1 MLPIFVLSV
10 INYVFMPIISTWDF
24 KNMTEDDLQV
34 SQGVYKDFNSN
45 WFLDAGEVV
54 ITTMQFNI
62 LMPPIEFLLAWAFR
76 YLFRA
81 WDQRSFLPGNY
92 RATRTK
98 TVYEFA
104 DLYSGPEFFIH
115 VKYSYILTVVYI
127 SFMFGPLLPILF
139 ISGSASLIC
148 LYMVEKLAMAFSYR
162 KPPMYD

>member
-1 MLPIFVLSV
+1 MFFVWIAEFGEFKSLTKYVTHIMLPIFILSV

-81 WDQRSFLPGNY
+81 WD
-92 RATRTK
+92 
-98 TVYEFA
+98 
-104 DLYSGPEFFIH
+104 
-115 VKYSYILTVVYI
+115 
-127 SFMFGPLLPILF
+127 
-139 ISGSASLIC
+139 
-148 LYMVEKLAMAFSYR
+148 
-162 KPPMYD
+162 